1 MRLVFKKYLALLLL
15 SVIVIVILL
24 IALLV
29 NFFTLPTGT
38 AQRFFDFIIDW
49 AEALSVAAAC
59 LASIALIL
67 TLRERRLRRLRRL
80 RRPKQ
85 ALNTLHRWAMD
96 TVVAIN
102 TFRDRD
108 FSQEDQ
114 ALRRYNEV
122 RVLIDNIKVNTHTAL
137 ADARLLGGE
146 LEDNTK
152 RAVDT
157 LSKVDKKVKKHDDS
171 AFEDLETL
179 ADAFANVMISAF
191 TALHL

>member
-29 NFFTLPTGT
+29 KFFTLPTGT
-38 AQRFFDFIIDW
+38 AQWFFDFIIDW

-67 TLRERRLRRLRRL
+67 TFRERRLRRL

-85 ALNTLHRWAMD
+85 ALNTLHSWAMD

>member
-1 MRLVFKKYLALLLL
+1 MRFVLKKYLALLLL

-29 NFFTLPTGT
+29 KFFTLPTGT
-38 AQRFFDFIIDW
+38 AQWFFDFIIDW

-67 TLRERRLRRLRRL
+67 TFRERRLRRL

-157 LSKVDKKVKKHDDS
+157 LSKVDKKVTKHDDS

-179 ADAFANVMISAF
+179 ADAFANIMISAF

>member
-1 MRLVFKKYLALLLL
+1 MRLVLKKYLALLLL

-29 NFFTLPTGT
+29 KFFTLPTGT
-38 AQRFFDFIIDW
+38 AQWFFDFIIDW
-49 AEALSVAAAC
+49 AAALSVAAAC

-67 TLRERRLRRLRRL
+67 TFRERRLRRL

-85 ALNTLHRWAMD
+85 ALNTLHSWAMD

-108 FSQEDQ
+108 FSKEDQ

-157 LSKVDKKVKKHDDS
+157 LSKVDKKFKKHDDS

>member
-1 MRLVFKKYLALLLL
+1 MRFVLKKYLALLLL

-29 NFFTLPTGT
+29 KFFTLPTGT
-38 AQRFFDFIIDW
+38 AQWFFDFIIDW

-67 TLRERRLRRLRRL
+67 TFRERRLRRL

-85 ALNTLHRWAMD
+85 ALNTLHSWAMD

-108 FSQEDQ
+108 FSKEDQ

-122 RVLIDNIKVNTHTAL
+122 RVLIDNIKVNTRTAL

>member
-1 MRLVFKKYLALLLL
+1 MMLVFKKYLALLLL

-29 NFFTLPTGT
+29 KFFTLPTGT
-38 AQRFFDFIIDW
+38 AQWFFDFIIDW

-67 TLRERRLRRLRRL
+67 TFRERRLRRL

-85 ALNTLHRWAMD
+85 ALNTLHSWAMD

-108 FSQEDQ
+108 FSKEDQ

-122 RVLIDNIKVNTHTAL
+122 RVLIDNIKVNTRTAL

>member
-1 MRLVFKKYLALLLL
+1 MLVFKKYLALLLL

-29 NFFTLPTGT
+29 KFFTLPTGA
-38 AQRFFDFIIDW
+38 AQWFFDFIIDW

-59 LASIALIL
+59 LAAIALIL
-67 TLRERRLRRLRRL
+67 TLRERRLRRP

-85 ALNTLHRWAMD
+85 ALNTLHSWAMD

-108 FSQEDQ
+108 FSKEDP

-122 RVLIDNIKVNTHTAL
+122 RVLIENIKVNTRTAL

-191 TALHL
+191 TALHPQ

>member
-1 MRLVFKKYLALLLL
+1 MRFVLKKYLALLLL

-29 NFFTLPTGT
+29 KFFTLPTGT
-38 AQRFFDFIIDW
+38 AQWFFDFIIDW

-67 TLRERRLRRLRRL
+67 TFRERRLRRL

-85 ALNTLHRWAMD
+85 ALNTLHSWAMD

-108 FSQEDQ
+108 FSKEDQ

>member
-1 MRLVFKKYLALLLL
+1 MMLVFKKYLALLLL

-29 NFFTLPTGT
+29 KFFTLPTGD
-38 AQRFFDFIIDW
+38 AQWFFDFIIDW
-49 AEALSVAAAC
+49 AEALSLAAAC

-67 TLRERRLRRLRRL
+67 TFRERRLRRP

-85 ALNTLHRWAMD
+85 ALNTLHSWAMD

-108 FSQEDQ
+108 FSKEDQ

-122 RVLIDNIKVNTHTAL
+122 RVLIDNIEVNTRTAL

-152 RAVDT
+152 RAVNT
-157 LSKVDKKVKKHDDS
+157 LSKVAKKVKKHDDS

-191 TALHL
+191 TALHPQ

>member
-1 MRLVFKKYLALLLL
+1 MRLVLKKYLALLLL
-15 SVIVIVILL
+15 SVTVIVILL

-29 NFFTLPTGT
+29 KFFTLPTGT
-38 AQRFFDFIIDW
+38 AQWFFDFIIDW

-67 TLRERRLRRLRRL
+67 TFRERRLRRL

-85 ALNTLHRWAMD
+85 ALNTLHSWAMD

-108 FSQEDQ
+108 FSKEDQ

-157 LSKVDKKVKKHDDS
+157 LSKVDKKVTKHDDS

>member
-1 MRLVFKKYLALLLL
+1 MRFVLKKYLALLLL

-29 NFFTLPTGT
+29 KFFTLPTGT
-38 AQRFFDFIIDW
+38 AQWFFDFIIDW

-67 TLRERRLRRLRRL
+67 TFRERRLRRL

-85 ALNTLHRWAMD
+85 ALNTLHSWAMD

-114 ALRRYNEV
+114 ALRRYNEI
-122 RVLIDNIKVNTHTAL
+122 RVLIDNIKVNTRTAL

>member
-1 MRLVFKKYLALLLL
+1 
-15 SVIVIVILL
+15 
-24 IALLV
+24 
-29 NFFTLPTGT
+29 
-38 AQRFFDFIIDW
+38 
-49 AEALSVAAAC
+49 
-59 LASIALIL
+59 
-67 TLRERRLRRLRRL
+67 
-80 RRPKQ
+80 
-85 ALNTLHRWAMD
+85 MD

-102 TFRDRD
+102 TFREKD

-122 RVLIDNIKVNTHTAL
+122 RVLIDNIKVNTRTAL

-179 ADAFANVMISAF
+179 ADTFANVMISAF

>member
-1 MRLVFKKYLALLLL
+1 MRFVLKKYLALLLL

-29 NFFTLPTGT
+29 KFFTLPTGT
-38 AQRFFDFIIDW
+38 AQWFFDFIIDW

-67 TLRERRLRRLRRL
+67 TFRERRLRRL

-122 RVLIDNIKVNTHTAL
+122 RVLIDNIKVNTRTAL